1 MNRLRSALIL
11 KQIQEWIERMPTRHK
26 SLLDAE
32 TTLCHRKHVEL
43 GLKEQASYQH
53 DSGKLLQDLVV
64 SSSNKKIGAQD
75 GQSFISTVSHPLM
88 SLLLDERQQIISW
101 LSPVDSSE
109 DLLQLL
115 RKKTPDTGRWILDHP
130 IFLSWLGLASRAI
143 RKPLLWIC
151 GAPGSGKTMLSA
163 SIADWLGSRGF
174 DHEKDCVCYF
184 HCDYRDTR
192 KTSLLAIVRSLIT
205 QMMAHLDQIPQE
217 LRQAHENAVN
227 FGRNSL
233 STSDRPLELMKI
245 IGRLAGTYLIIDGLD
260 ECEDPPEVANTFKV
274 LAQSTTNVRIMCVS
288 RELPSIRKAFQDCD
302 SLKLIPKFMTSDI
315 DKFLRAEIKDLS
327 HHENS
332 TQDEL
337 FATLSARAD
346 GMFLW
351 ARLMVDNITSAT
363 SSSELSRTLEELPLG
378 LNEAYQQAFERLDRA
393 SPRLRTFAITILSW
407 TCCSARP
414 MTAPELQDALSWDD
428 ELGTFSEAKKPYKE
442 AIVGACSP
450 LVEHIE
456 ASGTLRLVHLSVQD
470 FLCNRVQDL
479 GSSSMADTPLVSVE
493 QAHCNAA
500 KVCIEYLCL
509 SGVAGVLD
517 IDPDRFPFADYAT
530 LYWCQHLV
538 QSPSNHDLY
547 SGVMQLMSVSH
558 KRRTWIRRYMRLKR
572 LAFPLQELVRLHK
585 TVTDWMH
592 SVGDEEYTV
601 DDIADFQHFLFDFEC
616 AADDRA
622 TDFSTTSFERVLFIR
637 DLAREYTRRG
647 RLDQGIDWLTQCLAA
662 VEHAHG
668 PDSTHSTWLLNSLGI
683 LYDQQDNTELAI
695 EVQLRALRT
704 QEAIFPHDHL
714 DISLTVNELG
724 RVYRHV
730 GRYKEA
736 EEMHLRA
743 LSILR
748 TTLSDDDLQIIWTQN
763 TLARSY
769 LKQNRIQE
777 SITLHEQAL
786 AGQQRILGKEH
797 PHALWTLTDIA
808 RCYCGRDDFT
818 AALAVQREV
827 VEVRVKVL
835 GTHHADTL
843 WSMNSAGL
851 LLEKMGRV
859 DEARWWH
866 ARAREGQMVHL
877 GAEHKHTVWSSEAL
891 ERLA

>member
-1 MNRLRSALIL
+1 MTDLKVIRIFIRSVWKSFETDFRETLQSL
-11 KQIQEWIERMPTRHK
+11 TRHK

-43 GLKEQASYQH
+43 GLKE
-53 DSGKLLQDLVV
+53 
-64 SSSNKKIGAQD
+64 
-75 GQSFISTVSHPLM
+75 
-88 SLLLDERQQIISW
+88 LLDERQQIISW

-115 RKKTPDTGRWILDHP
+115 RKKTPDTGKWILDHP

-184 HCDYRDTR
+184 HCDCMDTR

-205 QMMAHLDQIPQE
+205 QMMAHLDQFPKE
-217 LRQAHENAVN
+217 LRQAHENAVK

-245 IGRLAGTYLIIDGLD
+245 IGGRLAETYLIIDGLD
-260 ECEDPPEVANTFKV
+260 ECEDPSEVANAFKV
-274 LAQSTTNVRIMCVS
+274 LAQSTINIRIMCVS
-288 RELPSIRKAFQDCD
+288 RELPSIKKAFQDCD

-315 DKFLRAEIKDLS
+315 DKFLRAEIENLS

-332 TQDEL
+332 TQEEL

-363 SSSELSRTLEELPLG
+363 STSELSRTLEELPLG
-378 LNEAYQQAFERLDRA
+378 LNEFFQQAFERLDRA

-428 ELGTFSEAKKPYKE
+428 ELRTFSEAKKPYKK

-470 FLCNRVQDL
+470 FLCTRVQDL

-509 SGVAGVLD
+509 PGVAGELD
-517 IDPDRFPFADYAT
+517 IDPDRFPFANYAT

-558 KRRTWIRRYMRLKR
+558 KRRTWIRRYIRLKR

-616 AADDRA
+616 AADDRV
-622 TDFSTTSFERVLFIR
+622 TDFGTTSFERVLFIR

-704 QEAIFPHDHL
+704 QEAILPHDHL
-714 DISLTVNELG
+714 DISLTFNELG
-724 RVYRHV
+724 RMYRHV

-743 LSILR
+743 LSTLR
-748 TTLSDDDLQIIWTQN
+748 TTLPDDDLQIIWTKN

-808 RCYCGRDDFT
+808 RCHCGRDDYT

-827 VEVRVKVL
+827 VEARVKVL
-835 GTHHADTL
+835 GAHHADTL

-866 ARAREGQMVHL
+866 ARARKGQMVHL
-877 GAEHKHTVWSSEAL
+877 GVEHKHTVWSSEAL